1 MVDKK
6 KAAARKAADRS
17 GSSPPA
23 TLEDAG
29 VNRSGQRAR
38 VHHDDTSRETSQL
51 RRRFALP
58 GADVISGFEQAA
70 RPARRLTGTTGP
82 AARNTKEYG
91 DLTGVREEVRPPRRA
106 DSRSEE
112 PAVRDFVPEREVGEG
127 GVATPRPKL
136 PLAAVPRRKMGEEQL
151 RSLPLDHR
159 AGFVLAHIDG
169 KTSMRTLLDVCGM
182 SHDEIASVLDRL
194 VQLRAIDLG

>member
-6 KAAARKAADRS
+6 KAAARENTS

-23 TLEDAG
+23 T
-29 VNRSGQRAR
+29 
-38 VHHDDTSRETSQL
+38 SQL
-51 RRRFALP
+51 RRRFVAP
-58 GADVISGFEQAA
+58 PAPDVISGFEKAA
-70 RPARRLTGTTGP
+70 RPARRLTGTGP
-82 AARNTKEYG
+82 RPRNTKEYG
-91 DLTGVREEVRPPRRA
+91 DLTSVREELRPPRRA

-136 PLAAVPRRKMGEEQL
+136 PLGAVPRRKMGEEEL
-151 RSLPLDHR
+151 RKLPLDHR

-182 SHDEIASVLDRL
+182 SHDEIASVLERL
-194 VQLRAIDLG
+194 VKLRAIDLA